1 VEILGAAK
9 ETIAL
14 AEERLLEEDSRQ
26 FDSAWQE
33 MLNHATNRVLMEL
46 YLGLSENIIFTTR
59 LGKSWSW
66 KATVCADAD

>member
-1 VEILGAAK
+1 MAAK

-46 YLGLSENIIFTTR
+46 YLGLSKNIILLQSWVT
-59 LGKSWSW
+59 LGPGKPQC
-66 KATVCADAD
+66 VLMLIRHH